1 MTLLSSSRDSA
12 GDDARSGPSV
22 HNETGKPSQQQMP
35 RARNRKSTR
44 QNCAEPANDKKPG
57 RWEMCP
63 GMRNRA
69 AHLQP
74 ASIGTLLHSPI
85 QWPRRHP
92 PVCRDRQPHMGS
104 GSSTLARQ
112 LGGNRIA
119 SRRAS
124 AQAGPFGRRSGLR
137 VAASHGLSRCRW
149 MVQHRHVR
157 VRSEAAHKGRPPD
170 PGLPPTRLRFIQRP
184 TDGMAPRIGERH
196 RSAGF
201 AAPRRSLAQRQGRP
215 PSSIHQG
222 STGPSKLQDG
232 RRSHSE
238 PPAQGNKSRSSRAP
252 TSSRAT
258 LRAGVGTRRSYKP
271 PPAPPPPIPMRQR
284 NVAKQALA
292 G

>member
-1 MTLLSSSRDSA
+1 
-12 GDDARSGPSV
+12 
-22 HNETGKPSQQQMP
+22 MP

-44 QNCAEPANDKKPG
+44 QIA
-57 RWEMCP
+57 
-63 GMRNRA
+63 
-69 AHLQP
+69 
-74 ASIGTLLHSPI
+74 
-85 QWPRRHP
+85 PRRPTTKSLVGINVPRHAESRGSSP
-92 PVCRDRQPHMGS
+92 ARVDWNSSTLTDSVAKTSSPVCQDRQPHMGS

-112 LGGNRIA
+112 FGGNRIA

-271 PPAPPPPIPMRQR
+271 PPAPPPPIPMR
-284 NVAKQALA
+284 
-292 G
+292 